1 MREFFQEA
9 WRRLGTA
16 TPPFFI
22 KLQLL
27 GGAVGASGTALS
39 IITFPASWHFIGQI
53 GPIMT
58 GVGGT
63 LVVVLQFVE
72 KAQSILLPGQ
82 TLHNDTG
89 APVSVVVNAVSKD
102 QIVTTPTADGGETIT
117 DTHLSSTISSP
128 ADQTPTLTH
137 TVQGGQVS

>member
-1 MREFFQEA
+1 MRGFFQEA

-27 GGAVGASGTALS
+27 GGAIGAAGTALS
-39 IITFPASWHFIGQI
+39 IITFPGTWHFVSQI

-72 KAQSILLPGQ
+72 KAQSILMPGQ
-82 TLHNDTG
+82 VLHNDTD
-89 APVSVVVNAVSKD
+89 APVSIVVNPVSKE
-102 QIVTTPTADGGETIT
+102 QVIVAPTTGGGETIT
-117 DTHLSSTISSP
+117 TTSSTNPGISVP
-128 ADQTPTLTH
+128 NMTH
-137 TVQGGQVS
+137 SVSGGQAS